1 MLRLLTDRR
10 GVTSLEY
17 ALLAATLALAVMSAL
32 WVPATNM
39 AVLLSHI
46 LTAPG
51 SGMHGG

>member
-1 MLRLLTDRR
+1 MFRVLTDRR

-17 ALLAATLALAVMSAL
+17 ALLAATLTLAVMSAL

-39 AVLLSHI
+39 AALLGHI
-46 LTAPG
+46 LTGQG

>member
-1 MLRLLTDRR
+1 MFKLLTDRR

-17 ALLAATLALAVMSAL
+17 ALLAATLALAVVSAL
-32 WVPATNM
+32 WVPATHM
-39 AVLLSHI
+39 ATLMSHI